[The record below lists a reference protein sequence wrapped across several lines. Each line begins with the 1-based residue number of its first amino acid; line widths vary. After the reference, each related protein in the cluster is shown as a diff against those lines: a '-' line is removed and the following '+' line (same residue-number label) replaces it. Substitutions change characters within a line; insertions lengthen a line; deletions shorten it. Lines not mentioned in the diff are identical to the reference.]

1 MMMERKQNSMKRL
14 IILIAA
20 CVMCLSGCSSS
31 KVITPGNE
39 KDYFAHVTMQID
51 ETDPYAYAGAVDY
64 IFAGTV
70 TRILSNKITA
80 GNTKSRY
87 AIRVDENI
95 KGELKEIVEAYKNGG
110 VRKDGLVLLVESDKR
125 QDSGLPEEGKSYV
138 FMAYGQEDGTLLL
151 SEFFDNREC
160 SEALIEEYREY
171 YENEIPFERERY
183 SSKYDISPEKTA
195 LKLGRFEDETIY
207 DVPAPEHLSVSAD
220 ASGLM
225 ETEWRAADESLLP
238 EQIISVIH
246 EKTGIESWDGWQMMI
261 HFFNDEKSEGMLQ
274 LRYAIK
280 DRIITN
286 KAVTCAI
293 EGGRINDLYL
303 TQIDGRADE
312 EDLLKR
318 VKKFAESTEQEKYQF
333 KENEEFIEETVQY
346 TYNYA
351 NEALVYVYNLFFY
364 EGKGDMRVINN
375 SLASE
380 YLIP

>member
-1 MMMERKQNSMKRL
+1 MKRL
-14 IILIAA
+14 IILITA
-20 CVMCLSGCSSS
+20 CVICLCGCSSS
-31 KVITPGNE
+31 AVNIPGNE
-39 KDYFAHVTMQID
+39 KDYFAHVTMEID

-80 GNTKSRY
+80 SNTKSRY
-87 AIRVDENI
+87 AIQVDENI
-95 KGELKEIVEAYKNGG
+95 KGELKEIVEAYKVGG
-110 VRKDGLVLLVESDKR
+110 VRKDGLVLLVESDRR

-138 FMAYGQEDGTLLL
+138 FMAYAQEDGTLLL
-151 SEFFDNREC
+151 SEFFDDREC
-160 SEALIEEYREY
+160 NEALIEEYREY

-183 SSKYDISPEKTA
+183 RSKYDISPEKTA
-195 LKLGRFEDETIY
+195 LKLGHFEDETIY

-220 ASGLM
+220 ASGLI
-225 ETEWRAADESLLP
+225 ETEWCAADESLLP

-246 EKTGIESWDGWQMMI
+246 ENTGIDSWDGWQMMI
-261 HFFNDEKSEGMLQ
+261 HYYNEEETEGLLQ

-293 EGGRINDLYL
+293 EGGKINDLYL
-303 TQIDGRADE
+303 TEIDGNADE

-318 VKKFAESTEQEKYQF
+318 VKKFAESTEQERYQF

-364 EGKGDMRVINN
+364 EGEGDMRVINN
-375 SLASE
+375 SLGSE